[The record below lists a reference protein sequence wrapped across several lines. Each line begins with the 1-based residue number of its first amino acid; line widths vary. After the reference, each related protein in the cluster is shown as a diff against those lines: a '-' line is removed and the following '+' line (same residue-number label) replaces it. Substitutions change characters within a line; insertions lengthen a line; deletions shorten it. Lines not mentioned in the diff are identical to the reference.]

1 MPPSQP
7 RGAPPIND
15 TFSGGLIGGIIT
27 AACFGVVLIVNA
39 LYKNRREDRGQQHDS
54 AMVII
59 TRQEQEIARRDE
71 QIVRYER
78 LMEDHQGIVGR
89 IVERHTACRE
99 ENAELRAYGNLMR
112 ERVERCQLSCDL
124 GRKWGPVPPVPPPRP
139 RPPEDVAFL
148 ARTAAQ
154 DVELARGVDERLKR
168 KKPPDP
174 RGSGT

>member
-1 MPPSQP
+1 MAA
-7 RGAPPIND
+7 GA
-15 TFSGGLIGGIIT
+15 LLT
-27 AACFGVVLIVNA
+27 AAAGAAVLLINA
-39 LYKNRREDRGQQHDS
+39 LAKNRREDRGQQHDS

-71 QIVRYER
+71 QIARYER

-112 ERVERCQLSCDL
+112 ERVERCQLACDL

-148 ARTAAQ
+148 AKTAAQ
-154 DVELARGVDERLKR
+154 DVELARGVDERLRR

-174 RGSGT
+174 RGQGT

>member
-27 AACFGVVLIVNA
+27 AVCFGVVLIVNA

-71 QIVRYER
+71 QIIRYER

-112 ERVERCQLSCDL
+112 ERVERCQLACDL

-148 ARTAAQ
+148 AKTAAQ
-154 DVELARGVDERLKR
+154 DVELARGVDERLR
-168 KKPPDP
+168 RKPPD
-174 RGSGT
+174 RGRQGT